1 MIQVKAGENTGG
13 KEAIHR
19 LMAAYDFKS
28 RQQLCDHLGAS
39 KSTMANRYLRD
50 SFPAEWVIQCALE
63 TGVSLLWLTTGQ
75 GEPGSNIDTEK
86 NINFVNSGK
95 VKHLSDLIS
104 PEIDKVT
111 LTGGSLVEAGKAIID
126 SSLLPSDSSNLLL
139 VNTAGDSYLVD
150 RNQTPPVNGM
160 WLVDIDGIKSI
171 VKLTRLP
178 GNRLVVHQDDS
189 SFECSLDDLK
199 VLGKALKIIKSL

>member
-13 KEAIHR
+13 REAIHR

-75 GEPGSNIDTEK
+75 GEPGSNIDHKKRYQFRELWQ
-86 NINFVNSGK
+86 S
-95 VKHLSDLIS
+95 
-104 PEIDKVT
+104 
-111 LTGGSLVEAGKAIID
+111 
-126 SSLLPSDSSNLLL
+126 
-139 VNTAGDSYLVD
+139 
-150 RNQTPPVNGM
+150 
-160 WLVDIDGIKSI
+160 
-171 VKLTRLP
+171 
-178 GNRLVVHQDDS
+178 
-189 SFECSLDDLK
+189 
-199 VLGKALKIIKSL
+199 

>member
-75 GEPGSNIDTEK
+75 GEPGSNIDSEK

-95 VKHLSDLIS
+95 VKLLSDLIS

-178 GNRLVVHQDDS
+178 GNRLVVYQDDS
-189 SFECSLDDLK
+189 SFECSLDDLEM
-199 VLGKALKIIKSL
+199 LGKALKIIKSL

>member
-75 GEPGSNIDTEK
+75 GEPGSNIDSEK
-86 NINFVNSGK
+86 NINLVNSGK
-95 VKHLSDLIS
+95 VKLLSNLIS

-150 RNQTPPVNGM
+150 RNQTTPVNGM

-189 SFECSLDDLK
+189 SFECNLDDLE